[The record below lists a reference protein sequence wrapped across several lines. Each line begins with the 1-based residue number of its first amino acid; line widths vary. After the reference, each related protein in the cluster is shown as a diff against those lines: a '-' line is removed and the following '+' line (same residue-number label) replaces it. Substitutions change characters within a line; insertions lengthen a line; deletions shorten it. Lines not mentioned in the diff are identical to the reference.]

1 MLDLVFKNSASL
13 KAPGG
18 AFFVKILE
26 LAAKTLKL
34 GDSKIEISVNLVGR
48 AKIKNLNKKY
58 RNKNTATD
66 VLSFPLSTAV
76 LKKYGILLLGDI
88 FICLPVAK
96 KEAEEENISIEK
108 KLAWLT
114 VHGFLH
120 LLGYDH
126 PDDEVSGPRSR
137 RLKSA
142 LATEASELKCRGEK
156 MFAMESKILKE
167 LNF

>member
-1 MLDLVFKNSASL
+1 MIDLVFSAESGSAHSGKNSIFS

-26 LAAKTLKL
+26 STANMLKL
-34 GDSKIEISVNLVGR
+34 GDSKIEVSVNLVGET
-48 AKIKNLNKKY
+48 KIKNLNKKY
-58 RNKNTATD
+58 GNKNTVTN
-66 VLSFPLSTAV
+66 VLSFPLSTDV
-76 LKKYGILLLGDI
+76 LKKYGILPLGDI

-126 PDDEVSGPRSR
+126 E
-137 RLKSA
+137 KSKQDA
-142 LATEASELKCRGEK
+142 VA
-156 MFAMESKILKE
+156 MFGKENKILKE

>member
-1 MLDLVFKNSASL
+1 MIDLTFKNYTSQ
-13 KAPGG
+13 KAPSG

-26 LAAKTLKL
+26 TAVNILKL
-34 GDSKIEISVNLVGR
+34 RDSKIEVSVNLVGE

-58 RNKNTATD
+58 RNKNTTTN
-66 VLSFPLSTAV
+66 VLSFPLSTDV
-76 LKKYGILLLGDI
+76 LKNYGILPLGDI

-96 KEAEEENISIEK
+96 KEADEENISIEK

-126 PDDEVSGPRSR
+126 E
-137 RLKSA
+137 KSKQDA
-142 LATEASELKCRGEK
+142 VA
-156 MFAMESKILKE
+156 MFDKENKILKE